1 MDEWNNHSFIIWRT
15 RNLGNAVRERGGDT
29 REGGRGGMMMRI
41 EEKGKVQ
48 KEEELRQCERNE

>member
-15 RNLGNAVRERGGDT
+15 RNSGNAVRERGGDT

-48 KEEELRQCERNE
+48 KEKELRQCERNE

>member
-15 RNLGNAVRERGGDT
+15 RNSGNAVRERGGDT

-48 KEEELRQCERNE
+48 KEEQLRQCERNE

>member
-15 RNLGNAVRERGGDT
+15 RNSGNAVRERGGDT
-29 REGGRGGMMMRI
+29 RERGRGGMMMRI

>member
-15 RNLGNAVRERGGDT
+15 RNSGNAVRERGGDT
-29 REGGRGGMMMRI
+29 REGGRAGMMMRI

>member
-15 RNLGNAVRERGGDT
+15 RNSGNAVRERGGDA
-29 REGGRGGMMMRI
+29 REGGRGGMMMRM

-48 KEEELRQCERNE
+48 KEEELRQCERKE